1 MIAWNFQKIVGTCQ
15 FRVPWFGY
23 PCCYSSLTLIEQKK
37 IIQAL
42 DKNRKINKS
51 NRPSHCIQKTD
62 ITEDNEIAQ
71 NKTSIF
77 QTG

>member
-1 MIAWNFQKIVGTCQ
+1 MLAKVVSFIKAIFLIP
-15 FRVPWFGY
+15 R
-23 PCCYSSLTLIEQKK
+23 LIEQKK